1 MALTGVAAGQAN
13 VKAEITVDAVMGWLK
28 VALTAVL
35 VETPVTD
42 GELAAGDVDVTVG
55 WVPTPGAPRI
65 GSMPLPQPASN
76 RVTSAA
82 IQPRGDRRGR
92 ER

>member
-1 MALTGVAAGQAN
+1 MKL
-13 VKAEITVDAVMGWLK
+13 EITVDAVIGLLK
-28 VALTAVL
+28 VALTSVL
-35 VETPVTD
+35 VATPVNA

-65 GSMPLPQPASN
+65 GSMPPLPQAASS

-82 IQPRGDRRGR
+82 VQPRGERRVR
-92 ER
+92 ET